1 MLDAAAEGAA
11 CGDSGAG
18 TPVALRSPATR
29 LSFTPSGPRH
39 DATTGGVG
47 YSPSGGGTDTAARTD
62 SEEELRRQLA
72 LANAE
77 IDAQAEVVARLRAQ
91 LRNSGDGA
99 PMNAVQEKQN
109 FDIMVSLQG
118 LYFCDAESISH
129 FGSDAKY
136 WETISDGLHCTSDV
150 EDFSKRLEALRQI
163 RFERNFVQR

>member
-39 DATTGGVG
+39 DATTGGDG
-47 YSPSGGGTDTAARTD
+47 YSPSGGGTDTTARTD

-99 PMNAVQEKQN
+99 AMKAVQASDSQAG
-109 FDIMVSLQG
+109 MLAASVAQVQPASPG
-118 LYFCDAESISH
+118 VRGTAR
-129 FGSDAKY
+129 GSRPAADEGPAQQ
-136 WETISDGLHCTSDV
+136 CV
-150 EDFSKRLEALRQI
+150 AC
-163 RFERNFVQR
+163 